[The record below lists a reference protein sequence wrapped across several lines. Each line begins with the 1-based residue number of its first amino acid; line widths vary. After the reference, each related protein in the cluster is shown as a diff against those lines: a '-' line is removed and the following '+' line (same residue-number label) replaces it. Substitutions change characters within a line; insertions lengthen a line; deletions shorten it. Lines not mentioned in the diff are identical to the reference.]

1 MVMDATPAGRL
12 KIARATIAGFRTA
25 AEFARHVAVPEV
37 TYRAHENG
45 LRGLSATAAR
55 RYGAALGVNWAW
67 LITGEGSTAGPPSEA
82 DASEATATAELIERH
97 HQEVDLASLRPPAV
111 GPKDLPVYGSAEG
124 GPGGMIVDA
133 TPIDWVARAEPLL
146 NVRDGFAVYV
156 VGESMEP
163 AYRQGDMIL
172 VHPTR
177 PPYRGADVLLTRRLE
192 DGTLAAMIKELVRWT
207 AEVWVVRQHNPAREF
222 ELDRA
227 DWQQVQVV
235 EGRYNRR

>member
-1 MVMDATPAGRL
+1 
-12 KIARATIAGFRTA
+12 
-25 AEFARHVAVPEV
+25 
-37 TYRAHENG
+37 
-45 LRGLSATAAR
+45 
-55 RYGAALGVNWAW
+55 
-67 LITGEGSTAGPPSEA
+67 
-82 DASEATATAELIERH
+82 
-97 HQEVDLASLRPPAV
+97 
-111 GPKDLPVYGSAEG
+111 
-124 GPGGMIVDA
+124 MIVDA